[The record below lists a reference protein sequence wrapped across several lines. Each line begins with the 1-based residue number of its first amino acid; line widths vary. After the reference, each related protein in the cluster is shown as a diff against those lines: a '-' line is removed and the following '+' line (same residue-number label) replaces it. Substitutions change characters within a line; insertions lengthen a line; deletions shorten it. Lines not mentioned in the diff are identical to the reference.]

1 VPKSVDNQYFQAFL
15 IIIESSHHYFF

>member
-15 IIIESSHHYFF
+15 IIIDFSHHYFF